1 MPHSDG
7 DPLQVIPMK
16 IVPESPPGGE
26 AQVAK
31 AVGDE
36 LEAPKVNGF
45 VEGEAT
51 THQSLSVS
59 DDNERG

>member
-7 DPLQVIPMK
+7 DPLQVVPMK

-26 AQVAK
+26 AQAAK

-36 LEAPKVNGF
+36 LEAPKANGF
-45 VEGEAT
+45 AEGVAT

-59 DDNERG
+59 DDSERG